1 MSFIDYPTLIRDFM
15 IDFTSLYLFSYVV
28 VYKRFHNT
36 ELFVTISLFNI
47 FILLVVMAIVRTN
60 FNIAVGFGLFA
71 LLSLV
76 QLRSAQFTK
85 TETGFLFGCVALAVI
100 NGAGI
105 TDLSFVLLSNLVVV
119 LTGWIFSSW
128 AMEHSANIIPKD
140 SARKIAVTL
149 DHIDENVL
157 NNKRQMINALTG
169 LLGVQVLSFDIK
181 KVDYVRDTVNLN
193 ALYQVPDTEIPQHM
207 NNVGPEL
214 DDDPEE
220 LSRAEIQTAETIESS
235 FIKQPEQ

>member
-15 IDFTSLYLFSYVV
+15 IDFTSLYLFAYVV
-28 VYKRFHNT
+28 VYKRFRNT

-47 FILLVVMAIVRTN
+47 FILIVVMAIVRTN
-60 FNIAVGFGLFA
+60 FNVAVGFGLFA

-105 TDLSFVLLSNLVVV
+105 TDLSFVFLTNLIVVI
-119 LTGWIFSSW
+119 TGWIFSSW

-149 DHIDENVL
+149 DHIDESIL
-157 NNKRQMINALTG
+157 NNKTMMIHKLSE
-169 LLGVQVLSFDIK
+169 LLGVEISSFDIK
-181 KVDYVRDTVNLN
+181 KVDYVKDTINLN
-193 ALYQVPDTEIPQHM
+193 AMYHAPETEIPHHLH
-207 NNVGPEL
+207 NV
-214 DDDPEE
+214 
-220 LSRAEIQTAETIESS
+220 
-235 FIKQPEQ
+235 EQLER